1 MYTENGRYEPYRRR
15 SYHDEREESSDSDI
29 ELKLIRE
36 FREKRKVFINY
47 FAKKFFLRIY
57 FFLFFFRKN
66 KTNIKI
72 MR

>member
-36 FREKRKVFINY
+36 FREKRKVFIIILVESVNFISQRIFSVHISY
-47 FAKKFFLRIY
+47 FFLR
-57 FFLFFFRKN
+57 KN
-66 KTNIKI
+66 S
-72 MR
+72 